1 MIGNGTTQHNRST
14 KRDVKEL
21 IKLPSIGLL
30 KADILYDAGYRSLR
44 ELKMASVVEL
54 MNIEGI
60 GRISA
65 AEIKTTLR
73 ENRLEDIWA
82 TEFTTELLGNE
93 SRCPLCGTVV
103 STFESLCYEC
113 GTTLKVSDDTS
124 DISDV
129 DPENNSHKKA
139 LSHYDSELLR
149 SPDNLE
155 LWYARGSTLM
165 EMGEYVLALVSF
177 DKALNIGPH
186 YQKAWMA
193 KAELFNR
200 IDEPMNAA
208 ECFSHVVSSTALD
221 QVIKKS
227 EEYVP
232 IGDSDIFDD
241 IKLDS
246 EKDSVPVDNISIDSV
261 SMDDTVVGNGSTG
274 NTKDVQARMPID
286 DILRNEISEKRPEK
300 MDMPSTLKDKDPEA
314 LKRILS
320 KKAADLKELL
330 IFAKDLSINVDNERG
345 LIVKAIQYNRKG
357 RIKEA
362 ITLLDEGCNKIENVL
377 KGSTLSSNIEQ
388 DTRING
394 GNL

>member
-1 MIGNGTTQHNRST
+1 MIGNGNGTIQNNRST
-14 KRDVKEL
+14 KKDVKEL
-21 IKLPSIGLL
+21 IKLPGIGLL

-65 AEIKTTLR
+65 AEIKTALR
-73 ENRLEDIWA
+73 EHRLEDIWA

-93 SRCPLCGTVV
+93 SKCPLCGTVV

-113 GTTLKVSDDTS
+113 GTTLKASDDAEENS
-124 DISDV
+124 D
-129 DPENNSHKKA
+129 KRA

-165 EMGEYVLALVSF
+165 EMEEYVLALVSF
-177 DKALNIGPH
+177 DKALNIDPH

-200 IDEPMNAA
+200 IDEPLNAA

-221 QVIKKS
+221 QVINTS

-232 IGDSDIFDD
+232 IGDNDIFNDV
-241 IKLDS
+241 KPNT
-246 EKDSVPVDNISIDSV
+246 EKENEANVPVKNTRKEQDIMNIDNILDDDSSEEKQKDMNSV
-261 SMDDTVVGNGSTG
+261 SSLD
-274 NTKDVQARMPID
+274 
-286 DILRNEISEKRPEK
+286 
-300 MDMPSTLKDKDPEA
+300 DKDPAA
-314 LKRILS
+314 LKKILS
-320 KKAADLKELL
+320 KKAANLKELL

-345 LIVKAIQYNRKG
+345 LIVQAIQYNRKG
-357 RIKEA
+357 RTKEA
-362 ITLLDEGCNKIENVL
+362 IMLLDEGCNKIENVL